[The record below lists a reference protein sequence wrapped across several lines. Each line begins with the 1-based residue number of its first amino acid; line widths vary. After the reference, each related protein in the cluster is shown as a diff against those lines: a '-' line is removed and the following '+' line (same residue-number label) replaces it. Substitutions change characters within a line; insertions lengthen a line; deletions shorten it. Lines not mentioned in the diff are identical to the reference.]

1 VSFELLPRA
10 CPVCNATD
18 GSALFAEANV
28 DLGSIGGFAF
38 ASRKLPE
45 YMHWRLMECRVC
57 DVLYSSPAPPVE
69 TLARL
74 YRDAEFASSTEA
86 GMASRTYGRLLRRL
100 LTSLPDRSAAGDVGA
115 GDGSFLRELLQAGF
129 TNVVGIE
136 PSAAPIAAAD
146 EQVRP
151 LLRQGIFRSDSFAGD
166 SLSLVTCFQ
175 TIEHLSDPLSF
186 CRDAWRALKPGG
198 ALLLV
203 GHNRRAFSTRLL
215 GRKSP
220 IFDIEHMQLF
230 SPKSA
235 STLLQ
240 RAGFRDVEVRTV
252 YNRYPIRYWAQLFP
266 FPRSLKVPLL
276 RGLQSSGLG
285 RLEVCLPAGN
295 IAMYGFKPP
304 NR

>member
-1 VSFELLPRA
+1 
-10 CPVCNATD
+10 
-18 GSALFAEANV
+18 
-28 DLGSIGGFAF
+28 
-38 ASRKLPE
+38 
-45 YMHWRLMECRVC
+45 MHWRLMECRAC
-57 DVLYSSPAPPVE
+57 DVLYSSPAPPLE

-74 YRDAEFASSTEA
+74 YRDADFASSTEA
-86 GMASRTYGRLLRRL
+86 GMASRTYGQLLQRLVAR
-100 LTSLPDRSAAGDVGA
+100 LPDREAAGDVGA

-129 TNVVGIE
+129 KNVVGIE

-146 EQVRP
+146 DQVRP
-151 LLRQGIFRSDSFAGD
+151 LLRQGIFRSDSFADD
-166 SLSLVTCFQ
+166 SLSLMTCFQ

-215 GRKSP
+215 GTKSP

-230 SPKSA
+230 SPRSA
-235 STLLQ
+235 ATLLQ

-252 YNRYPIRYWAQLFP
+252 YNRYPIRYWTQLFP

-276 RGLQSSGLG
+276 VGLQSSGIG
-285 RLEVCLPAGN
+285 RLEVSLPAGN
-295 IAMYGFKPP
+295 IAMYGFKPV